1 MNPIRPFV
9 KRNCMI
15 FFRDKGAVFGSMLG
29 VIIVLMLYV
38 LFLKDIMLQSY
49 PAEGGEFLMNSWV
62 MAGMVAVAAVTSALG
77 SYEMLVHDR
86 ELGSIKLLKVSPM
99 SPLQMAI
106 GYILTSFIIS
116 FLLSMFTLLIAEI
129 YIFLYGG
136 QILSALSILKVI
148 AIALLGTASS
158 SAIMF
163 FIVSFVR
170 SSKSF
175 TTVCVIMGT
184 LVGFVAGAYIP
195 IGNFPS
201 SVQSFLSI
209 VPVTN
214 EASLLRQ
221 VFMDIPETEYF
232 VGASTETVHDFQ
244 VDMGEILTF
253 GGTDITPII
262 SIAILLVTAVIF
274 TLLSSWNL
282 SRKI

>member
-1 MNPIRPFV
+1 MNPIRPFI

-15 FFRDKGAVFGSMLG
+15 FFRDRGAVLSSMLG

-38 LFLKDIMLQSY
+38 LFLKNMMLQSY
-49 PAEGGEFLMNSWV
+49 PADGGEFLMDSWV
-62 MAGMVAVAAVTSALG
+62 MGGMVAVAAVTSALG

-86 ELGSIKLLKVSPM
+86 ELGSMKLLRVSPM

-116 FLLSMFTLLIAEI
+116 FLLSIFTLLFAEI

-136 QILSALSILKVI
+136 QILSAINILKVI

-163 FIVSFVR
+163 FIVSFIR

-175 TTVCVIMGT
+175 TSVCVIIGT
-184 LVGFVAGAYIP
+184 LVGFVAGTYIP

-201 SVQSFLSI
+201 GVQSFLSI
-209 VPVTN
+209 MPVTN

-221 VFMDIPETEYF
+221 VFMNVPETEYF
-232 VGASTETVHDFQ
+232 VGASTDVVHNFQ
-244 VDMGEILTF
+244 VDMGEILTL
-253 GGTDITPII
+253 GGTDIMPIV

-282 SRKI
+282 SRRI